1 MWVLGPPP
9 LGARDLHSGEAECV
23 RAHQGGELSAGEAQG
38 GHLIYHGGGVV
49 AVGELREV
57 SLLGIFAAHPEDHG
71 GTPGIL
77 DCRVTTELDEVSVGE
92 NGRDVV
98 SIVLNLLDLLH
109 GELQSRVLMAL
120 QLLWEA
126 KGATGAT
133 QNCRS
138 AEAGIVVSGTKHV
151 SHAR

>member
-9 LGARDLHSGEAECV
+9 LGARHLHGGEAECV
-23 RAHQGGELSAGEAQG
+23 RAHQGSELSAGEAQG
-38 GHLIYHGGGVV
+38 GHLLDHGGGVV
-49 AVGELREV
+49 AVGELWEV
-57 SLLGIFAAHPEDHG
+57 TLLGIFAAHPEDHG

-77 DCRVTTELDEVSVGE
+77 DCRVTTELDEVSVGK

-98 SIVLNLLDLLH
+98 SIVLDLLDLLH
-109 GELQSRVLMAL
+109 GKFESCVLMAL
-120 QLLWEA
+120 QLLWET

-138 AEAGIVVSGTKHV
+138 AEASIVVSSTKHV